1 MKQNVF
7 GRIVPLLLAAAML
20 FAAVFPAAAAV
31 GYPPGVTEKDAARA
45 VGNTDRFA
53 KSALPA
59 LAGDSLSGLVYNAL
73 FSDET
78 LSGILTSLYSGMDEQ
93 AGSLKNLGI
102 DVSPGALAR
111 ALGAYPSVASALGSA
126 PSWAEADLAGAEW
139 GVSTKSGFADAAAAV
154 FAPFNDLLYMLLCSG
169 EYKLSIL
176 TVDGSDGYANTVM
189 PLLETLDCGEIRS
202 NSSFKSRAES
212 DRNNMVADIVYSL
225 LSFVDKVCASPADE
239 LTDVLPEL
247 GAYINDGRFEA
258 SVNALLEPV
267 TLKIGFIRTFFTG
280 AGLMKAL
287 MFFQDPSSVTRGFT
301 ENISGTVNGMTAEGG
316 LKLAPIDTARLAE
329 CRGKKGDAYTDIVRW
344 LAATIKL
351 NADNASLKSSLPDE
365 SLAGMLSSVKDADEE
380 KMTAAIIKL
389 FSQTEG
395 TAREYDR
402 PLPSFTAG
410 SVTYTAN
417 LTRDNFVKAY
427 EGIDEVL
434 SEAVADGG
442 EYKDIKEAA
451 RTAIYSDK
459 TMTAVA
465 NGIASVFRS
474 DAPEKDMSGL
484 VSLVLPGLTPEGFAD
499 LLDDRGYSAAA
510 SAYRSGRTDSEELK
524 WGIEPGSRKQF
535 SKALTAV
542 LTPLIPLFDAFFANG
557 TLEVGEGMAI
567 GGTNGYET
575 AVIPIL
581 EALGCDSDVLV
592 PYEKYVKGAGKSD
605 MITDITDPVLDLADR
620 ICERPVYTVCA
631 LLPNIVFFIQSGGL
645 MQSVQDLL
653 SPVETLLAD
662 LGITIP
668 DFDIEKLKQ
677 TDILK
682 EIGAQAAKLAEGMT
696 LPEPDLAKIA
706 SLGKAETVP
715 SAALSKGVN
724 AQRLY
729 VRADGPAVFIT
740 VLRFIVDAL
749 RDPANGE
756 FLASQLSGGG
766 GGMTSQ
772 FSSGISDKFAEMT
785 TDETIEWLYR
795 LFFRE
800 RAVEEITEEYIPTV
814 IYNRT
819 YRKGSSAGAAVTAAV
834 IAVAAAGVVIWK
846 RSGKKLSEVVKV
858 RRRAKHADT

>member
-1 MKQNVF
+1 
-7 GRIVPLLLAAAML
+7 
-20 FAAVFPAAAAV
+20 
-31 GYPPGVTEKDAARA
+31 
-45 VGNTDRFA
+45 
-53 KSALPA
+53 
-59 LAGDSLSGLVYNAL
+59 
-73 FSDET
+73 
-78 LSGILTSLYSGMDEQ
+78 
-93 AGSLKNLGI
+93 
-102 DVSPGALAR
+102 
-111 ALGAYPSVASALGSA
+111 
-126 PSWAEADLAGAEW
+126 
-139 GVSTKSGFADAAAAV
+139 
-154 FAPFNDLLYMLLCSG
+154 MLLCSG

-176 TVDGSDGYANTVM
+176 TVDGSDGYANTVA
-189 PLLETLDCGEIRS
+189 PLLETLDCGDIRS

-212 DRNNMVADIVYSL
+212 DRNDMVADIVYAL

-280 AGLMKAL
+280 AGLMKTL

-351 NADNASLKSSLPDE
+351 NADNESLKSSLPDE
-365 SLAGMLSSVKDADEE
+365 SIAGMLSSVKAADEE

-389 FSQTEG
+389 FSQ
-395 TAREYDR
+395 
-402 PLPSFTAG
+402 AG
-410 SVTYTAN
+410 SVTYTPN

-442 EYKDIKEAA
+442 DYKDIKEAA

-465 NGIASVFRS
+465 NAIASLFRS
-474 DAPEKDMSGL
+474 DDPEKDMSGL
-484 VSLVLPGLTPEGFAD
+484 ISLVLPGLSPEGFAD
-499 LLDDRGYSAAA
+499 LLDDRGYSAAS
-510 SAYRSGRTDSEELK
+510 SAYRSGKTDSEELK

-581 EALGCDSDVLV
+581 EALGCDSEVLV

-620 ICERPVYTVCA
+620 ICERPVYTVCS

-706 SLGKAETVP
+706 SLGQAETVP
-715 SAALSKGVN
+715 SRIWSVTSATPSRAPRAAPL
-724 AQRLY
+724 
-729 VRADGPAVFIT
+729 
-740 VLRFIVDAL
+740 
-749 RDPANGE
+749 
-756 FLASQLSGGG
+756 
-766 GGMTSQ
+766 
-772 FSSGISDKFAEMT
+772 
-785 TDETIEWLYR
+785 
-795 LFFRE
+795 
-800 RAVEEITEEYIPTV
+800 
-814 IYNRT
+814 
-819 YRKGSSAGAAVTAAV
+819 
-834 IAVAAAGVVIWK
+834 
-846 RSGKKLSEVVKV
+846 
-858 RRRAKHADT
+858 